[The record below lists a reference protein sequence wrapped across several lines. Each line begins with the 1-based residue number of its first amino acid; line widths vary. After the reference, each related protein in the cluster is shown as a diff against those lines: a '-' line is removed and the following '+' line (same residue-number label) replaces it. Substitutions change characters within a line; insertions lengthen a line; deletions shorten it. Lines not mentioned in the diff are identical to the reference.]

1 MNIIKLILI
10 TLIIIE
16 GLVLNV
22 WAADFQIG
30 NIVSGGSGCPNGA
43 EHIISYSIQDNGKKL
58 RFSFEGVELRHTNDR
73 AITRVSC
80 NLVLPMEIAPGKRV
94 KFILKEV
101 ENEMD
106 IAPMKS
112 AKISIETFFAGDQAV
127 SFEQQYGGP
136 ICGKIKKSV
145 ATDLFSTRLSYCGE
159 KSNLRINN
167 SFLIKQNESTISGIS
182 KFKMKTL
189 VYEVESVDCI

>member
-58 RFSFEGVELRHTNDR
+58 RFSFEGR
-73 AITRVSC
+73 A
-80 NLVLPMEIAPGKRV
+80 
-94 KFILKEV
+94 
-101 ENEMD
+101 
-106 IAPMKS
+106 KS
-112 AKISIETFFAGDQAV
+112 EPS
-127 SFEQQYGGP
+127 
-136 ICGKIKKSV
+136 KSSQNV
-145 ATDLFSTRLSYCGE
+145 ALSW
-159 KSNLRINN
+159 
-167 SFLIKQNESTISGIS
+167 
-182 KFKMKTL
+182 
-189 VYEVESVDCI
+189 V